1 MILYLLEGGDIMKAK
16 NISFD
21 KIKLTGGFWAKKQA
35 LIRDAAMMTVYDR
48 FKDTGRIDAFK
59 CDWKEEMPNRPHFF
73 WDSDVAKW
81 IESVAYVTRLESAP
95 ELEALA
101 DAIIDNVEKNQFE
114 DGYFNIYYTVVKPGE
129 RFTNRNNHELY
140 CAGHLLEAAI
150 AYKEATGKDKL
161 YRCMLKYVDLIERV
175 FITEDSAAFVTPGH
189 EELELALIRLYDHSG
204 DEKYLKMARFFIDKR
219 GANDKDSKNLEAMGC
234 HYNGSYFQD
243 QSPIKDQTTAEG
255 HAVRLC
261 YLYVAVADAAYR
273 CGDRA
278 LKNAAQKVFDN
289 IINKRMYITGGVGS
303 TPNGEKFERDYE
315 LDNLVSYNETCAA
328 LSLALFAHRM
338 QELFD
343 DSRYADVVERTIY
356 NGFISGMSLDGKS
369 YFYQNP
375 MKIDLEARKRTVGG
389 RFKIEPPIAERVSV
403 FDCSC
408 CPPNITRFI
417 PSIANFLYTLDGEV
431 LRVNQFMESEGEFEG
446 ISIAQKTNYPFD
458 GSVEITYGG
467 EEKTL
472 ALRLPCWCDGYK
484 LRKNGRIIK
493 PENKNGYLL
502 VSVNDGDKLVYDMEM
517 KPVFNFANPQ
527 IAADASRVAVSVGP
541 LVYCVEGVDNRY
553 FTSDKCGLDNLRIKL
568 DARLEM
574 GFDTDLMLPT
584 VSACATYVKPTD
596 ELYTKKAPELG
607 KTKVKFIPY
616 HAFANRGPSDMQVWM
631 LYF

>member
-1 MILYLLEGGDIMKAK
+1 MKTK

-21 KIKLTGGFWAKKQA
+21 KIKLTGGFWAEKQA
-35 LIRDAAMMTVYDR
+35 LIRNAAIMTVYDR

-59 CDWKEEMPNRPHFF
+59 CDRKEDEPKRPHFF

-81 IESVAYVTRLESAP
+81 IESVAYLTRLEKAP

-101 DAIIDNVEKNQFE
+101 DAIIDNVEKNQSD

-161 YRCMLKYVDLIERV
+161 YNCMLKYVDLIERV
-175 FITEDSAAFVTPGH
+175 FMIENSAEFTTPGH
-189 EELELALIRLYDHSG
+189 EELELALIKLYDCSG
-204 DEKYLKMARFFIDKR
+204 EDRYLKLAQFFIDKR
-219 GANDKDSKNLEAMGC
+219 GANDKDTPNLEKNGC
-234 HYNGSYFQD
+234 GYHIGYFQD
-243 QSPIKDQTTAEG
+243 QAPIREQTTAEG

-261 YLYVAVADAAYR
+261 YLYIAVADTAYR
-273 CGDRA
+273 IGDEG
-278 LKNAAQKVFDN
+278 LKNAARAVFDN
-289 IINKRMYITGGVGS
+289 IVSKRMYITGGVGS
-303 TPNGEKFERDYE
+303 TPNGEAFERDYE
-315 LDNLVSYNETCAA
+315 LDNLVAYNETCAT

-343 DSRYADVVERTIY
+343 DAKYADIAERAMY

-375 MKIDLEARKRTVGG
+375 MRIDLHSHKRKMGG
-389 RFKIEPPIAERVSV
+389 RFKIEYPITERVSV
-403 FDCSC
+403 FNCSC

-417 PSIANFLYTLDGEV
+417 PSVANFLYTLDGNT

-446 ISIAQKTNYPFD
+446 IKISQKTNYPFD

-484 LRKNGRIIK
+484 LRKNGRRIK

-502 VSVNDGDKLVYDMEM
+502 VSVKGGDKLVYDMEM
-517 KPVFNFANPQ
+517 KPTFNFANPR
-527 IAADASRVAVSVGP
+527 IASAVSRVAVSVGP
-541 LVYCVEGVDNRY
+541 LVYCVEGIDNPD
-553 FTSDKCGLDNLRIKL
+553 FTSDNCGLDNLRINL
-568 DARLEM
+568 DSKLEM

-584 VSACATYVKPTD
+584 VSACATYVKPMD
-596 ELYTKKAPELG
+596 ALYTRKAPEVG

-616 HAFANRGPSDMQVWM
+616 HAFANRGASDMQVWM
-631 LYF
+631 LF